1 MLHSIVQ
8 ALLPVAFVVLL
19 GWASAALK
27 VLKREQAGILAI
39 LVVDF
44 ALPCSLFAGVMKLS
58 VADLTNVPYFLAMFV
73 GLMGIYL
80 VGLMLGVFVFRNSL
94 GESALQGGVSAFPS
108 MAYSGLPVL
117 TAIVGSEGILAVLIG
132 NLITSIFMVPTTLVL
147 LELSAAKGKTTAKG
161 SMVQLILANLLSAVK
176 QPVVWLPVAGLVLAL
191 CGVKLPDVLN
201 SSFGLIGQT
210 AAGVALFA
218 LGLMLYG
225 QKFTLDAQIATNVF
239 LKNVAQ
245 VILMLLLVLALGIKN
260 NAGKELIL
268 TGAIPSATAVS
279 MFAVKYGIYTA
290 RASASTLI
298 STVLS
303 VVTISL
309 TIAFVTRW
317 P

>member
-8 ALLPVAFVVLL
+8 ALLPAAFVVLL

-27 VLKREQAGILAI
+27 VLKRENAGILAV

-58 VADLTNVPYFLAMFV
+58 VTDLTSIPYFLAMFI

-80 VGLMLGVFVFRNSL
+80 IGLSAGVWVFRNTL
-94 GESALQGGVSAFPS
+94 GESALEGAVSAFPS

-117 TAIVGSEGILAVLIG
+117 TAIVGFKPILAVLIG
-132 NLITSIFMVPTTLVL
+132 NLVTSIFMVPTSLVL
-147 LELSAAKGKTTAKG
+147 LELSAAKAKKTG
-161 SMVQLILANLLSAVK
+161 GGGMIELVLANLLSAVK
-176 QPVVWLPVAGLVLAL
+176 QPVVWLPVAGLILAL

-225 QKFTLDAQIATNVF
+225 QKFTLDTQIATNVF
-239 LKNVAQ
+239 LKNIGQ
-245 VILMLLLVLALGIKN
+245 VVLMMLLVFALGIKN
-260 NAGKELIL
+260 DAGKELIL
-268 TGAIPSATAVS
+268 TGAIPAATAVS
-279 MFAVKYGIYTA
+279 MFAVRYGVYTE
-290 RASASTLI
+290 RTSASTL
-298 STVLS
+298 S
-303 VVTISL
+303 VRC
-309 TIAFVTRW
+309 FR
-317 P
+317 